1 MRTWTECDEAIIAR
15 SDLPVKFAELTRL
28 GIWENGRGR
37 RQRLFVL
44 DDTRY
49 VACLEGV
56 GFA

>member
-15 SDLPVKFAELTRL
+15 SDPAVKFAGLTRL

-49 VACLEGV
+49 VACLAGLC
-56 GFA
+56 FA